1 MTHTQHSNPLSAA
14 VKSLAVS
21 IMHLYFLLA
30 LSTSVRNL
38 ISHHKHVTKFNC
50 LKQIQNGKTGDKKEC
65 ASRTIDSAV
74 QTKEKNLKK
83 SNYKSEKQQFGTS
96 KFFPS

>member
-21 IMHLYFLLA
+21 IMHLHFLLA

-38 ISHHKHVTKFNC
+38 ISHQKHVTKFNC
-50 LKQIQNGKTGDKKEC
+50 LKQIKNGKTGNKKEC
-65 ASRTIDSAV
+65 ASRTIAGAV
-74 QTKEKNLKK
+74 QTKKKTQKN
-83 SNYKSEKQQFGTS
+83 QTTS
-96 KFFPS
+96 QKNNNLEL